1 MKKILACSILAFASI
16 FAFAGDAASFDD
28 IGFSKDGKYYIFGT
42 YGKTDKEYKAW
53 AEIYTVD
60 VEKNDFVKGEVYK
73 INLSGKDSEISGKN
87 CYLQLKA
94 DSEWRLAKYEAK
106 PADAETLLFLR
117 ESEKKDPEAE
127 IVFQDFEASKNG
139 EKIYYHVKLI
149 PTFEGKGKSVKSKF
163 YIDVKRQNE
172 DGEVISSWKV
182 GSPDIK
188 RKGITSYQID
198 RIFTDKSGK
207 NLVFIIQKTLEDSKG
222 TSIRYMVE
230 TYTIDN

>member
-1 MKKILACSILAFASI
+1 MKKILACSVLALASI

-60 VEKNDFVKGEVYK
+60 VKKNDFVKGEVYK
-73 INLSGKDSEISGKN
+73 TNLSGKDSEISGKK
-87 CYLQLKA
+87 CYQQLK
-94 DSEWRLAKYEAK
+94 DESEWKLAKYEAK

-127 IVFQDFEASKNG
+127 IVFQDFEAAKEG

-149 PTFEGKGKSVKSKF
+149 PEFDGKGKNVKSKF
-163 YIDVKRQNE
+163 YIDVQRKNE
-172 DGEVISSWKV
+172 SGDVVSAWKV
-182 GSPDIK
+182 GSPDIR
-188 RKGITSYQID
+188 RKGITAYQID

-207 NLVFIIQKTLEDSKG
+207 NLVFIIQKTLEDNKG
-222 TSIRYMVE
+222 ISIRYMVE